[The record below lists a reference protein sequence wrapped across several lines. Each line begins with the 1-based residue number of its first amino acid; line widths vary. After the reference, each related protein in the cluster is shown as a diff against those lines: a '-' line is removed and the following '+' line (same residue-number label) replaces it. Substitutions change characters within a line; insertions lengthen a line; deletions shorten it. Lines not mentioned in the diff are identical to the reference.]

1 MDIMQQDN
9 RIPAMI
15 DPLGQYWEQPKISEI
30 EIDDTHAVM
39 EKGAFDKLLEYS
51 TSTPSGVYIG
61 KMWKGRYKTGE
72 WYLAWFSKGD
82 DAGTYLNNN
91 YRIILSV

>member
-1 MDIMQQDN
+1 MSN
-9 RIPAMI
+9 TIPPI
-15 DPLGQYWEQPKISEI
+15 TNPLGKHWQQPKVSEI
-30 EIDDTHAVM
+30 EIDDKYAVM
-39 EKGAFDKLLEYS
+39 EKSAFNKLLEYS

-61 KMWKGRYKTGE
+61 KMWKGQYSNGK

-91 YRIILSV
+91 YRIILGV